1 MFYIPK
7 IGEYLKILTDD
18 KVKVLSPYLLVNILN
33 LQEENYAGFIW
44 HLENLEKRL
53 KKVFFLEKYLNS

>member
-44 HLENLEKRL
+44 HLEKHL

>member
-44 HLENLEKRL
+44 HLENLEKHL